1 MPPRLPLTYLPI
13 CSSSPLIALV
23 CSRQEE
29 AVSMTMRFQKLNLP
43 IRTIVTEILKRL
55 SSAHTSVSSQTSSTT
70 SNKKLFSKISGNQ
83 VNCNSRRC
91 WIELIHQ
98 VPNGR
103 RWCMK
108 NKLALIMFLCNY
120 QRPTRTLDS
129 THTTNLHFSRWAKL
143 KSSFKIMQII
153 QFYKQNVRL
162 SQKNSCWA
170 QQDIRKSSVTIKT
183 LKEWTKRNSIIK

>member
-1 MPPRLPLTYLPI
+1 
-13 CSSSPLIALV
+13 
-23 CSRQEE
+23 
-29 AVSMTMRFQKLNLP
+29 MTMRFQKLNLP